1 MSEPES
7 VERLSKV
14 SADELS
20 RFKGLDATTQQAIL
34 DAMAA
39 PLSSPKL
46 SARDRSIARARIK
59 AYQNAMKS
67 RKSGR

>member
-1 MSEPES
+1 MKRDEIK
-7 VERLSKV
+7 RLSTV
-14 SADELS
+14 APDELA
-20 RFKGLDATTQQAIL
+20 RFEGLDAATQQAIL
-34 DAMAA
+34 DAMTE

-59 AYQNAMKS
+59 AYRNAMKS